1 MVMIKILHSMTMQI
15 FRLAWL
21 RVVPNDQH
29 TTGRGSIPAERPI
42 VACSRLDRNFFLRMI
57 SFQN

>member
-1 MVMIKILHSMTMQI
+1 MQI

-29 TTGRGSIPAERPI
+29 TTGRGSIPAERPK
-42 VACSRLDRNFFLRMI
+42 VACSRLDRNFVMRMI
-57 SFQN
+57 SSQD